1 MYTQNNQ
8 KLYCAIDL
16 YLESYPLL
24 FMIYQPFFGFNRKR
38 NMWNQKGSKNTN
50 KDVGVVTI
58 ISLLLLRYLESY
70 INIIIIFFYD
80 PSLVAI
86 EK

>member
-1 MYTQNNQ
+1 
-8 KLYCAIDL
+8 
-16 YLESYPLL
+16 
-24 FMIYQPFFGFNRKR
+24 MIYQPFFGFNRKR

-70 INIIIIFFYD
+70 KHYYYFFLG
-80 PSLVAI
+80 PFFGCNR
-86 EK
+86 KMNKWNQ